1 MTRPYSNDLRERA
14 LARVEKGETIRS
26 VATALQVSP
35 SCVSKWGALKRR
47 TGHVA
52 PGKIGGHRKPTLSG
66 DNADWLRARMRA
78 STFTLRGLVAE
89 LGERGVKVHARA
101 VWVFAHAEGLSFKK
115 TGSGRR
121 PACGGG
127 NGLRYREPE
136 GSGRRVFG
144 GADPVKKLGPWAVAD
159 LRVVTPTGDPD

>member
-14 LARVEKGETIRS
+14 LARVENGETIRS

-66 DNADWLRARMRA
+66 GTADWLRARMRA
-78 STFTLRGLVAE
+78 SAFTLRGLVAE

-115 TGSGRR
+115 KRSW
-121 PACGGG
+121 PQ
-127 NGLRYREPE
+127 
-136 GSGRRVFG
+136 SRRVRTSRAKERG
-144 GADPVKKLGPWAVAD
+144 GRLGKPASIVSVWSSSTK
-159 LRVVTPTGDPD
+159 RG

>member
-14 LARVEKGETIRS
+14 LARVENGETIRS

-66 DNADWLRARMRA
+66 GDVTG
-78 STFTLRGLVAE
+78 S
-89 LGERGVKVHARA
+89 ARA
-101 VWVFAHAEGLSFKK
+101 
-115 TGSGRR
+115 
-121 PACGGG
+121 CGPQ
-127 NGLRYREPE
+127 RSRCAA
-136 GSGRRVFG
+136 SWRS
-144 GADPVKKLGPWAVAD
+144 WANEA
-159 LRVVTPTGDPD
+159 

>member
-1 MTRPYSNDLRERA
+1 MTRPYSKDLRERA

-66 DNADWLRARMRA
+66 GNADWLRARMRA

-101 VWVFAHAEGLSFKK
+101 VWVFAHAEGLSFKNVW
-115 TGSGRR
+115 
-121 PACGGG
+121 PAPFAR
-127 NGLRYREPE
+127 GLSRLA
-136 GSGRRVFG
+136 
-144 GADPVKKLGPWAVAD
+144 ADPVCFNVSGLEELPPAMMEIRA
-159 LRVVTPTGDPD
+159 LRSS

>member
-14 LARVEKGETIRS
+14 LARVENGETIRS

-66 DNADWLRARMRA
+66 DKADWLRARMRA
-78 STFTLRGLVAE
+78 SAFTLRGLVAE

-115 TGSGRR
+115 NAR
-121 PACGGG
+121 
-127 NGLRYREPE
+127 GLRADASGHRAQKNAVE
-136 GSGRRVFG
+136 GSASQRRS
-144 GADPVKKLGPWAVAD
+144 
-159 LRVVTPTGDPD
+159 

>member
-66 DNADWLRARMRA
+66 GAPLTG
-78 STFTLRGLVAE
+78 S
-89 LGERGVKVHARA
+89 ARA
-101 VWVFAHAEGLSFKK
+101 C
-115 TGSGRR
+115 GRQR
-121 PACGGG
+121 SRCAAWWRSCA
-127 NGLRYREPE
+127 NE
-136 GSGRRVFG
+136 
-144 GADPVKKLGPWAVAD
+144 A
-159 LRVVTPTGDPD
+159 

>member
-1 MTRPYSNDLRERA
+1 MTRPYSNDIRERA

-66 DNADWLRARMRA
+66 DKADWLRARMRA
-78 STFTLRGLVAE
+78 SAFTLRGLVAE
-89 LGERGVKVHARA
+89 LGERGVKVHAR
-101 VWVFAHAEGLSFKK
+101 GLGFRPRRGAQLQKK
-115 TGSGRR
+115 RSW
-121 PACGGG
+121 PQ
-127 NGLRYREPE
+127 
-136 GSGRRVFG
+136 SRRVRTSRAKERG
-144 GADPVKKLGPWAVAD
+144 GRLGKPASIVSVWSSSTK
-159 LRVVTPTGDPD
+159 RG

>member
-66 DNADWLRARMRA
+66 DKADWLRARMRA
-78 STFTLRGLVAE
+78 SAFTMRGLVAE

-101 VWVFAHAEGLSFKK
+101 VWVLSLIHIYMCI
-115 TGSGRR
+115 RDR
-121 PACGGG
+121 P
-127 NGLRYREPE
+127 
-136 GSGRRVFG
+136 
-144 GADPVKKLGPWAVAD
+144 
-159 LRVVTPTGDPD
+159 TPQ

>member
-78 STFTLRGLVAE
+78 SDVHAARPRGGAGRTRRKGARARGL
-89 LGERGVKVHARA
+89 G
-101 VWVFAHAEGLSFKK
+101 F
-115 TGSGRR
+115 R
-121 PACGGG
+121 PC
-127 NGLRYREPE
+127 
-136 GSGRRVFG
+136 
-144 GADPVKKLGPWAVAD
+144 
-159 LRVVTPTGDPD
+159 